1 MSLFVVRHAKAG
13 QRSGWDGDDLLRPL
27 SASGRK
33 QADALAERLAPERP
47 SALYASPY
55 VRCVQTLEPLGSLL
69 GIDIMPDERLT
80 EGASLEGALELLGEV
95 ADRAVLCS
103 HGDVIPEL
111 LGALARRGMRVTG
124 PPDWRKA
131 TVWVL
136 DRAGD
141 GDVIAGGAE
150 PPPGADPR
158 QP

>member
-13 QRSGWDGDDLLRPL
+13 QRSSWDGDDLSRPL

-47 SALYASPY
+47 SGLYVSPF

-69 GIDIMPDERLT
+69 GIDVLPDERLA
-80 EGASLEGALELLGEV
+80 EGASMESVLELFGEV
-95 ADRAVLCS
+95 GDRSVLCS

-111 LGALARRGMRVTG
+111 IGALTRRGMRVEG

-131 TVWVL
+131 TIWVL
-136 DRAGD
+136 HRGDDEVARA
-141 GDVIAGGAE
+141 AAE
-150 PPPGADPR
+150 PPPGATPHDN
-158 QP
+158 